1 MAKSRRGRIGSIK
14 YQVSKIIKKHNGI
27 GQSKL
32 ESRNSSGL
40 KAENGHNVS
49 DKFHSYKSLDNARR
63 DLINLGEYANQK
75 FKIKDMS
82 QITAE
87 VVRSWIQDKNI
98 TYNTASNYLSEIN
111 KVSQHLGIKREEV
124 KALRTE
130 FKAQLK
136 ENILTSRAYKNLDKI
151 RLQNPKAQIAFELQ
165 KNYGLRVKEATH
177 INLKNLSDNNVLHY
191 QQKGG
196 MISQKEISQEL
207 ADKIR
212 ENATDGKFKVNR
224 DIYTQELKKQIEATG
239 QTYNGT
245 HGLRHS
251 YAQNLLEKGYS
262 KAEVSKEMGHSREEI
277 TNTYIR

>member
-1 MAKSRRGRIGSIK
+1 MAKSRGRIGSIK
-14 YQVSKIIKKHNGI
+14 YQVSKIVKFHNGI
-27 GQSKL
+27 GQSKM
-32 ESRNSSGL
+32 ESRNQSGL
-40 KAENGHNVS
+40 KSENGHNVS

-82 QITAE
+82 KITAE
-87 VVRSWIQDKNI
+87 VVRSWIQNKDI
-98 TYNTASNYLSEIN
+98 TYNTASNYLSELN
-111 KVSQHLGIKREEV
+111 KVSEHFNFNRNDIKE
-124 KALRTE
+124 LRTE

-151 RLQNPKAQIAFELQ
+151 SLRDPRAQIAFELQ

-177 INLKNLSDNNVLHY
+177 INLKNLNGNLLTY
-191 QQKGG
+191 KQKGG

-224 DIYTQELKKQIEATG
+224 DIYTQELKKQIEKTG
-239 QTYNGT
+239 QNFTGT
-245 HGLRHS
+245 HGLRHTF
-251 YAQNLLEKGYS
+251 AQQKLAEGYS
-262 KAEVSKEMGHSREEI
+262 KVEVSQMMGHSREEI